1 MAIWP
6 LRGRIVGVRQI
17 SAGFTLVEV
26 LVAMAITALIS
37 VVAYGALSSALSGAE
52 SVRSATVRSHDINQT
67 LTLLSRDIRQVVNR
81 SIVDEFD
88 QPAPALSGGVLTR
101 YPLTL
106 TRAGWHNST
115 GAPRSTLQRVR
126 WWIEEDVLWRAH
138 FPVLDRTPGTEAIE
152 TAMLDDVEGFE
163 VRFLP
168 TIGDVK
174 SDRDD
179 VIDDRNWRDNW
190 ILDVS
195 QPGLDLPT
203 PAAVEIVLQLAKV
216 GEVRRLYV
224 LPSP

>member
-1 MAIWP
+1 
-6 LRGRIVGVRQI
+6 VGVRHV
-17 SAGFTLVEV
+17 SSGFTLVEV

-52 SVRSATVRSHDINQT
+52 SVRSAMVRSQDINQT
-67 LTLLSRDIRQVVNR
+67 LMLLSRDIRQVVNR
-81 SIVDEFD
+81 SVIDEFN
-88 QPAPALSGGVLTR
+88 QRAPALSGGALSR

-126 WWIEEDVLWRAH
+126 WWIEDDVLWRAH

-152 TAMLDDVEGFE
+152 TAMLDDVERFE
-163 VRFLP
+163 VRFVP
-168 TIGDVK
+168 TISDVK

-190 ILDVS
+190 MLDVS
-195 QPGLDLPT
+195 QPGLELPT
-203 PAAVEIVLQLAKV
+203 PAAIEIVLQLARL

>member
-1 MAIWP
+1 
-6 LRGRIVGVRQI
+6 
-17 SAGFTLVEV
+17 
-26 LVAMAITALIS
+26 MAITALIS

-52 SVRSATVRSHDINQT
+52 SLRSTMVRSQDINQT
-67 LTLLSRDIRQVVNR
+67 LMLLSRDIRQVVNR
-81 SIVDEFD
+81 SVIDEFN
-88 QPAPALSGGVLTR
+88 QRAPALSGGALSR

-126 WWIEEDVLWRAH
+126 WWIEDDVLWRAH

-152 TAMLDDVEGFE
+152 TAMLDDVERFE
-163 VRFLP
+163 VRFVP
-168 TIGDVK
+168 TISDVK

-190 ILDVS
+190 MLDVS
-195 QPGLDLPT
+195 QPGLELPT
-203 PAAVEIVLQLAKV
+203 PAAIEIVLQIAKL

-224 LPSP
+224 LPSS

>member
-1 MAIWP
+1 MGA
-6 LRGRIVGVRQI
+6 RRI
-17 SAGFTLVEV
+17 SLGFTLIEV

-37 VVAYGALSSALSGAE
+37 VVAYSALSSALSGAE
-52 SVRSATVRSHDINQT
+52 SVRSATVRAQQINQT

-88 QPAPALSGGVLTR
+88 QRAPALSGGVLSR

-126 WWIEEDVLWRAH
+126 WWIEDDALWRAH

-152 TAMLDDVEGFE
+152 TAMLDDVVGFE

-168 TIGDVK
+168 AIAELK

-195 QPGLDLPT
+195 QPGLELPT
-203 PAAVEIVLQLAKV
+203 PAAIEIVLELARAGKI
-216 GEVRRLYV
+216 RRLYV
-224 LPSP
+224 LPSS